1 METVLDYLLFS
12 YGGEIAVLAVTV
24 VFGCLGYAAKQIY
37 KSLVTDQQK
46 EAIAKVAARCV
57 EQVWKTI
64 HGPEK
69 MGMALVYAE
78 ALLAKKGIKFDA
90 EEMTILIEA
99 AVAEFNKA
107 FEKTGENEVDSLPK
121 ME

>member
-1 METVLDYLLFS
+1 MLDYMLWS

-24 VFGCLGYAAKQIY
+24 VFGCLGWAAKKIY
-37 KSLVTDQQK
+37 KNLVTDQQK
-46 EAIAKVAARCV
+46 EAIAKTAAKCV

-69 MGMALVYAE
+69 LKQALVYAE
-78 ALLAKKGIKFDA
+78 IMLEKKGIPFDA
-90 EEMTILIEA
+90 EEMEILIEA

-107 FEKTGENEVDSLPK
+107 FEKNEVDSLPE

>member
-1 METVLDYLLFS
+1 METMLDYLLFS

-24 VFGCLGYAAKQIY
+24 VFGCLGWAAKQIY

-69 MGMALVYAE
+69 MEMALQYAE
-78 ALLAKKGIKFDA
+78 DNSHSQDSDLAAIAKQ
-90 EEMTILIEA
+90 
-99 AVAEFNKA
+99 
-107 FEKTGENEVDSLPK
+107 
-121 ME
+121 

>member
-1 METVLDYLLFS
+1 MLDYLLFS

-24 VFGCLGYAAKQIY
+24 VFGCLGFAAKQIY
-37 KSLVTDQQK
+37 KSIVTDKQK
-46 EAIAKVAARCV
+46 EAIAKTAARCV

-69 MGMALVYAE
+69 MEMALEYAE
-78 ALLAKKGIKFDA
+78 TLLAKKGIKFDS
-90 EEMTILIEA
+90 EEMSILIEA

-107 FEKTGENEVDSLPK
+107 FEKTVIEE
-121 ME
+121 

>member
-1 METVLDYLLFS
+1 MDMLDYLLWS

-24 VFGCLGYAAKQIY
+24 VFGCLGFAAKKIY
-37 KSLVTDQQK
+37 KSFVTDKQK
-46 EAIAKVAARCV
+46 EAIAKTAAACV

-69 MGMALVYAE
+69 LKKALAYAE
-78 ALLAKKGIKFDA
+78 IMLEKKGIQFDA
-90 EEMTILIEA
+90 EEMEILIEA

-107 FEKTGENEVDSLPK
+107 FEQNEVDSQPEL
-121 ME
+121 E

>member
-1 METVLDYLLFS
+1 MLDYLLFS

-37 KSLVTDQQK
+37 KNLVTDQQK
-46 EAIAKVAARCV
+46 EAIAKTAARCV

-69 MGMALVYAE
+69 MEMALQYAE
-78 ALLAKKGIKFDA
+78 TLLAKKGIKFDA
-90 EEMTILIEA
+90 EEMSILIEA
-99 AVAEFNKA
+99 AVAEFNEA
-107 FEKTGENEVDSLPK
+107 FKKE
-121 ME
+121 

>member
-1 METVLDYLLFS
+1 MLDYILWS

-24 VFGCLGYAAKQIY
+24 VFGCLGWAAKQIY
-37 KSLVTDQQK
+37 KNFVTDKQK
-46 EAIAKVAARCV
+46 ESIAKTAALCV

-69 MGMALVYAE
+69 MKQALAYAE
-78 ALLAKKGIKFDA
+78 TMLAKKGIKFDA
-90 EEMTILIEA
+90 GEMEILIEA

-107 FEKTGENEVDSLPK
+107 FAK
-121 ME
+121 